1 MRTKSQIK
9 CCFSALIKTMYDS
22 LDLSDGDHFFKGV
35 DRDVKRQAALVP
47 LRDRLAPKSEF
58 VTNEFIV

>member
-1 MRTKSQIK
+1 
-9 CCFSALIKTMYDS
+9 MYDS

>member
-1 MRTKSQIK
+1 
-9 CCFSALIKTMYDS
+9 MYDS
-22 LDLSDGDHFFKGV
+22 LELSDGDHFFKGV
-35 DRDVKRQAALVP
+35 DGNVKGSASLVP